1 MTIEWA
7 EKDHIGLIR
16 RANDETLGKR
26 NVKHKPLTI
35 ESAQALVLSGHS
47 TLEMCSLIID
57 DDIRADVSHQMVR
70 ATAYHPRHACQSG
83 RPDWVGKPRSGDP
96 SELKMYLGKWD
107 IKALITMSHER
118 LCFKAMK
125 ETREFVEEVKFT
137 LLHSDDVL
145 MQAVGWALVPHCV
158 MMYDCPFLNRSCGW
172 FHDAKRSP
180 ELSVGPIK
188 VRYDDYN
195 NWFVRSM
202 EAKNA

>member
-7 EKDHIGLIR
+7 EKDPIGLIR

-35 ESAQALVLSGHS
+35 EAAQALVLSMHS

-57 DDIRADVSHQMVR
+57 DDIRSDVSHQIVR
-70 ATAYHPRHACQSG
+70 ATAYHPRHACESSREDWTG
-83 RPDWVGKPRSGDP
+83 RPRSGDP

-118 LCFKAMK
+118 LCYKAMK
-125 ETREFVEEVKFT
+125 ETREWIEEVKFN

-145 MQAVGWALVPHCV
+145 MQAVGWAMVPHCI
-158 MMYDCPFLNRSCGW
+158 MMYDCPFGKRSCGKW
-172 FHDAKRSP
+172 LMFRPYYSMNLG
-180 ELSVGPIK
+180 E
-188 VRYDDYN
+188 RYDYYSTR
-195 NWFVRSM
+195 FGV
-202 EAKNA
+202 